1 MTGVYLPNAPRDLN
15 KSVCKEMLAN
25 GAPNY
30 IFAKYFHDIAINA
43 MDSDYEIFKL
53 APEFSNSRASKLAA
67 KFVFDFLK
75 RVNLPLTRECV
86 EKEAQSSLLSD
97 RNKISMACL
106 EITKVRP
113 PIQKL
118 IRQRYV
124 ELNADQDL
132 QSEGWFNIDSEVLET
147 RSESDSDPTFEIP
160 RSIPHEEDDN
170 RSYRKL
176 RPKHPKVHNEY
187 SETISVTQDNSQQV
201 VVDFGG
207 NKKPVDSTKARKG
220 KNGSE
225 SGSDIFSSEHSHK
238 SHSSSSRSTS
248 NAVAPKKS
256 HHKREGSGMNS
267 ESISISSH
275 SSQRSKPRS
284 SSKAKPA

>member
-15 KSVCKEMLAN
+15 RSVCKEMLAN

-43 MDSDYEIFKL
+43 MDSDFEIFKL
-53 APEFSNSRASKLAA
+53 TPELSNSRASKLAA
-67 KFVFDFLK
+67 RFVFDFLK

-86 EKEAQSSLLSD
+86 EKEAQNALLSD
-97 RNKISMACL
+97 KNKISMACL

-124 ELNADQDL
+124 ELNADHDL

-160 RSIPHEEDDN
+160 RGIQHDEDDN
-170 RSYRKL
+170 RSYRKM
-176 RPKHPKVHNEY
+176 RPKHRKVHNEY
-187 SETISVTQDNSQQV
+187 SETISVTQDNSQQIV
-201 VVDFGG
+201 VEFGD
-207 NKKPVDSTKARKG
+207 KKLVESTKARKG
-220 KNGSE
+220 RNGSE
-225 SGSDIFSSEHSHK
+225 TGSDIFSSEHSHR
-238 SHSSSSRSTS
+238 SNSSRSTS

-256 HHKREGSGMNS
+256 HHKREGSGVNS
-267 ESISISSH
+267 ESITVSSH
-275 SSQRSKPRS
+275 SSQRAKSRT
-284 SSKAKPA
+284 SSKARPN